1 MIKAYI
7 ADDEVW
13 VVLGMKKQ
21 LKKTGY
27 PVEIVGTANNGLTA
41 REEIIKLQPD
51 VVFTDI
57 RMPGVN
63 GLDLLKEIGSLS
75 SRSRV
80 VIVSGYSDFE
90 YARNAVSNHAY
101 DYLVK
106 PVRQENLDEVMG
118 KINAELN
125 PDETDETRDNEMKKI
140 WEANADLVDRIIAEI
155 REHYTEDISLSE
167 YAIKYDMSLAS
178 LSSQLKEKL
187 SVNYSDYLTSLR
199 LQKAKTLLKEPNLS
213 IQEIAEQS
221 GYTDYFYFT
230 KVFKKAEGI
239 SPSKYRKE
247 I

>member
-1 MIKAYI
+1 MIRAYI

-13 VVLGMKKQ
+13 VVLGLKKQ
-21 LKKTGY
+21 LERTGY
-27 PVEIVGTANNGLTA
+27 PVEVVGTANNGLTA
-41 REEIIKLQPD
+41 REEIMKLQPD

-106 PVRQENLDEVMG
+106 PVRQENLDEILG

-125 PDETDETRDNEMKKI
+125 PEETDETRDNEMKKI
-140 WEANADLVDRIIAEI
+140 WEANAGLIDRIIAEI
-155 REHYTEDISLSE
+155 RAHYTEDISLSE
-167 YAIKYDMSLAS
+167 YALKYDMSLAS

-187 SVNYSDYLTSLR
+187 SMNYSDYLTSLR
-199 LQKAKTLLKEPNLS
+199 LQRAKTLLKEPNLS

>member
-1 MIKAYI
+1 MIRAYI

-13 VVLGMKKQ
+13 VVLGLKKQ
-21 LKKTGY
+21 LERTGY
-27 PVEIVGTANNGLTA
+27 PVEVVGTANNGLTA
-41 REEIIKLQPD
+41 REEIVKLQPD

-106 PVRQENLDEVMG
+106 PVRQENLDEILG

-125 PDETDETRDNEMKKI
+125 PEETDEIRDCEMKKI
-140 WEANADLVDRIIAEI
+140 WEANAGLVDRIIAEI
-155 REHYTEDISLSE
+155 REHYTEEISLSE
-167 YAIKYDMSLAS
+167 YALKYDMSLAS

-187 SVNYSDYLTSLR
+187 SMNYSDYLTSLR
-199 LQKAKTLLKEPNLS
+199 LQRAKILLREPNLS

>member
-13 VVLGMKKQ
+13 VVLGLKKQ
-21 LKKTGY
+21 LEKTGY
-27 PVEIVGTANNGLTA
+27 PVEVVGTANNGLTA
-41 REEIIKLQPD
+41 REEIVKLQPD

-106 PVRQENLDEVMG
+106 PVRQENLDEILG

-125 PDETDETRDNEMKKI
+125 PEETDETRDNEMKKI
-140 WEANADLVDRIIAEI
+140 WEANAGLIDRIIAEI
-155 REHYTEDISLSE
+155 RAHYTEDISLSE
-167 YAIKYDMSLAS
+167 YALKYDMSLAS

-187 SVNYSDYLTSLR
+187 SMNYSDYLTSLR
-199 LQKAKTLLKEPNLS
+199 LQRAKTLLKEPSLS